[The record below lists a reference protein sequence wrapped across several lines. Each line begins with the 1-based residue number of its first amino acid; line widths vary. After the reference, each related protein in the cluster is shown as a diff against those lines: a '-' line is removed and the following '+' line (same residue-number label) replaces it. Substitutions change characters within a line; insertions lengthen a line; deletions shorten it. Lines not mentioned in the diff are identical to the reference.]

1 MKKGGVHQR
10 RTRFVKEFLLEQ
22 NATKA
27 AIAAGCSEKSAR
39 QQGER
44 LLTNAS
50 IRAEIEQKNTELN
63 QKYDLTA
70 DRIKLELAR
79 LCYYNP
85 ADYFNPDGSPKAI
98 SELSEDAS
106 RAIAGFDMTELFAG
120 SGEERG
126 AVGYIKKFKLAD
138 KVRALEL
145 AARVQKM
152 LVERIEVTGMDAL
165 AEELAK
171 ARKRSA

>member
-50 IRAEIEQKNTELN
+50 IRAEIEQKNAELN
-63 QKYDLTA
+63 KKYDRSA
-70 DRIKLELAR
+70 ERIKQELAR
-79 LCYYNP
+79 LCYYDP
-85 ADYFNPDGSPKAI
+85 AAFWTPDGTAKKI
-98 SELSEDAS
+98 TDLDEDS
-106 RAIAGFDMTELFAG
+106 R
-120 SGEERG
+120 
-126 AVGYIKKFKLAD
+126 
-138 KVRALEL
+138 
-145 AARVQKM
+145 
-152 LVERIEVTGMDAL
+152 
-165 AEELAK
+165 
-171 ARKRSA
+171 